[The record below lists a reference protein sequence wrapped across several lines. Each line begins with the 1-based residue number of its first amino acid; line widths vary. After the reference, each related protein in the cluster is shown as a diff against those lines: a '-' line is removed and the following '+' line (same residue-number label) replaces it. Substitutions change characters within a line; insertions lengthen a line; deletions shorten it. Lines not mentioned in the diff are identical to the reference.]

1 MKKYFLIVI
10 MLACFFMTTKVEA
23 KISLP
28 EKTDHEKVTVYLFRG
43 QGCTH
48 CREFLSYFINKYQKY
63 EDYFEIVAYESW
75 NNEDNKNFLLELK
88 ERFNEKEITASVPYI
103 VIGDTYHSPGYRNG
117 EEVIEEALSAY
128 QDDKY
133 TDVVAS
139 MIKDEKLNLKKETI
153 KEAAAKEEL
162 IKLDE
167 NGEIKS
173 KLNDGVVVG
182 IIFGIVV
189 LGFAGLVFFSRK

>member
-1 MKKYFLIVI
+1 MI
-10 MLACFFMTTKVEA
+10 
-23 KISLP
+23 
-28 EKTDHEKVTVYLFRG
+28 
-43 QGCTH
+43 
-48 CREFLSYFINKYQKY
+48 LSYFINKYQKY